1 MSMKNFNKM
10 ILVLCGVAIM
20 SIVGQSTAVSANSVE
35 RNKFTNTAIATKY
48 KSKYNYTYKKTTNSG
63 NQAAV
68 KPASQKP
75 KETVKQKEDKARQA
89 EQQVVMRTPWDNG
102 NLYESTQEIDS
113 SGINESIRQM
123 SRDAID
129 KKLVYIN
136 ISKQQFTALEDGNIV
151 RQSGIATGRNKF
163 PTVQG
168 EFQIW
173 DKKYKKVLRSPS
185 PEYGNYELPV
195 DYWMP
200 FHAGY
205 GLHDA
210 WWRSTFGE
218 QNYAY
223 NGSHGCVN
231 MQYEDSKW
239 IFEWSNI
246 GTSVFISR

>member
-1 MSMKNFNKM
+1 MNLGKFNKLAL
-10 ILVLCGVAIM
+10 ILCGIATISITGQG
-20 SIVGQSTAVSANSVE
+20 SIVLAASNEIVYLATAS
-35 RNKFTNTAIATKY
+35 KY

-63 NQAAV
+63 NKSTTKPVPQA
-68 KPASQKP
+68 P
-75 KETVKQKEDKARQA
+75 KETLKQKEDKARQA
-89 EQQVVMRTPWDNG
+89 EQQVTMRPPWDNG
-102 NLYESTQEIDS
+102 NVYESTQEIDS
-113 SGINESIRQM
+113 SGVNDSIRQM

-136 ISKQQFTALEDGNIV
+136 ISKQRFTALEDGNIV
-151 RQSGIATGRNKF
+151 RQSAIATGRSKF
-163 PTVQG
+163 STIQG

-173 DKKYKKVLRSPS
+173 DKKYKKILRAPS

-210 WWRSTFGE
+210 WWRSAFGG
-218 QNYAY
+218 QDFVY

-231 MQYEDSKW
+231 MQYEDSRW
-239 IFEWSNI
+239 LFEWSNI
-246 GTSVFISR
+246 GTSVFISK